1 MICRRL
7 SAVLAFS
14 VALRGMEAS
23 AIAQAP
29 PDPSVAP
36 RLLAGLKYRMVG
48 PSRGGRATAVAGHRK
63 HPGTFYQG
71 SSGGGVWKTSDYGV
85 TWRPISDGFFET
97 GSIGAIEISESN
109 PDIVYVGTGSDGIR
123 SNVILGRG
131 VYRSNDAGKTW
142 TAAGLRGVGQI
153 SDVRVHPANPEVVY
167 AGAQGIAWA
176 PKTERGVYRSN
187 DGGRTWKK
195 VLFVND
201 TLGASAVVMNPQN
214 PSELYAA
221 LWLGQRKP
229 WTIISGSE
237 AKGGAGIYKSTD
249 GGDTWSKLENGL
261 PQGLIGKIDLD
272 VSPANP
278 KRIYAL
284 VEAPGDERALYRT
297 DDSGATWTRQSNDQ
311 GLLRRPF
318 YYTNVHA
325 HPKDQDTVFV
335 NNEGFFKSTDGG
347 RTFKTGTTPH
357 GDNHAMWINPD
368 NPDLMVQSNDGGANV
383 STNGGLTWSSQKNQP
398 TAEIYQI
405 ETDDQFPYRLYG
417 AQQDT
422 GWPIILPSLP
432 PFAHS
437 YDDPLMMQ
445 VPGPGCET
453 GPVKPKP
460 GAPHIVFGVCKGE
473 FYRMNMETGQEQ
485 SYWVYPQ
492 NRYGHASSDIRYRMQ
507 RITPFEISPHDPS
520 VIYHGSQVL
529 HRTADGGQNWDV
541 ISPDLTARP
550 EGTQG
555 ISGEPITRDITGEEV
570 YSTIYAIEESRLEKG
585 VIWVG
590 TNDGFVQ
597 ITRDQG
603 KTWTNVTPKGM
614 PPMGRVQSIDDS
626 PHRKGSA
633 LVSYYRTLLGEFKP
647 YIYRTDD
654 YGASWTLLTDGRN
667 GIPSDH
673 PTRVAREDPGREGLI
688 YAGTEFG
695 MFVSFNGGRSFQRFQ
710 LNLPETPVTDLKV
723 FRGDLVLS
731 TMGRGVFIV
740 DNVAAL
746 HQLARLGTAESLTLG
761 SIMAPAAALLEPR
774 PAYRLRYDVPN
785 GPADPEFLPPG
796 AILDYALK
804 TDATEKFRLEV
815 MDSAGVVLRTFEG
828 GPQPAVET
836 TQGMRAPETR
846 AQGPPR
852 LGSKAGAHRFIWDLR
867 HPGVPGIRGLQ
878 GPMVAPGDYRVR
890 LSVGTF
896 SEERSLKVLSD
907 PRLVKDGVTDAVIA
921 EQTKL
926 LLDIRDKVAE
936 ARGVLQKLNEAKA
949 KAKTLPDQTP
959 AGLSRLKAID
969 AVIAKM
975 QTAGGFYPQPMLIDQ
990 FGQIARMLSQ
1000 ADQKP
1005 GRDAYERF
1013 NDLVKELELVKAEAV
1028 KAGM

>member
-1 MICRRL
+1 MSLKGVSTIVTLLVAWGGPRAL
-7 SAVLAFS
+7 SAEIAS
-14 VALRGMEAS
+14 VEPKLFGGLR
-23 AIAQAP
+23 
-29 PDPSVAP
+29 
-36 RLLAGLKYRMVG
+36 YRMVG
-48 PSRGGRATAVAGHRK
+48 PSRGGRVTAVTGHRK
-63 HPGTFYQG
+63 QPGTFYQG
-71 SSGGGVWKTSDYGV
+71 SSGGGVFKTTDYGV
-85 TWRPISDGFFET
+85 TWRPVSDGFFDT
-97 GSIGAIEISESN
+97 GSIGAIEVSESN

-123 SNVILGRG
+123 SNVILGKG
-131 VYRSNDAGKTW
+131 VYRSNDAGRTW
-142 TAAGLRGVGQI
+142 TPAGLRDVGQI
-153 SDVRVHPANPEVVY
+153 SDVRVHPSNPEIVY
-167 AGAQGIAWA
+167 VAAQGIPWA
-176 PKTERGVYRSN
+176 PNAERGVYRSN
-187 DGGRTWKK
+187 DGGRAWKK
-195 VLFVND
+195 VLFVNE
-201 TLGASAVVMNPQN
+201 TLGASAVVMNPAN
-214 PSELYAA
+214 PNELYAA

-237 AKGGAGIYKSTD
+237 AKGGAGIYKTTD
-249 GGDTWSKLENGL
+249 AGETWTKLETGL

-272 VSPANP
+272 LSAVNP
-278 KRIYAL
+278 KRVYAL
-284 VEAPGDERALYRT
+284 IEAPGDERALYRT
-297 DDSGATWTRQSNDQ
+297 DDSGASWTRQSNEQ

-325 HPKDQDTVFV
+325 HPKDPDTVFV

-357 GDNHAMWINPD
+357 GDNHSMWINPD
-368 NPDLMVQSNDGGANV
+368 NPDIMVQSNDGGANV
-383 STNGGLTWSSQKNQP
+383 TMNGGATWSSQMNQP

-460 GAPHIVFGVCKGE
+460 GAPHILFGVCKGE
-473 FYRMNMETGQEQ
+473 FYRMNLETGQEQ

-492 NRYGHASSDIRYRMQ
+492 NRYGHAASDIRYRMQ
-507 RITPFEISPHDPS
+507 RITPFEISPHDS
-520 VIYHGSQVL
+520 NVIYFGSQVL
-529 HRTADGGQNWDV
+529 HRTADGGQTWDT

-550 EGTQG
+550 PGTQG
-555 ISGEPITRDITGEEV
+555 ISGEPITRDITGEEI

-597 ITRDQG
+597 VTRDSG
-603 KTWTNVTPKGM
+603 KTWTNVTPRGM

-626 PHRKGSA
+626 PHRLGSA

-654 YGASWTLLTDGRN
+654 YGATWALLTDGKN
-667 GIPSDH
+667 GIPSDF

-695 MFVSFNGGRSFQRFQ
+695 MFVSFNGGETWQTFQ
-710 LNLPETPVTDLKV
+710 LNLPVTPVTDLKV

-740 DNVAAL
+740 DNIAAL
-746 HQLARLGTAESLTLG
+746 YQLARPRTT
-761 SIMAPAAALLEPR
+761 AAALLLEPR

-785 GPADPEFLPPG
+785 GAADPQFIEPG
-796 AILDYALK
+796 AIIDYALQA
-804 TDATEKFRLEV
+804 DATENVRLEV
-815 MDSAGVVLRTFEG
+815 MDSVGTVLRTFDS
-828 GPQPAVET
+828 GPPQTIET
-836 TQGMRAPETR
+836 TQAMRAPETR
-846 AQGPPR
+846 PAGLPR
-852 LGSKAGAHRFIWDLR
+852 LASKGGAHRFIWDLR
-867 HPGVPGIRGLQ
+867 HAGVPGFRGLQ
-878 GPMVAPGDYRVR
+878 GPMVAPGEYRIR
-890 LSVGTF
+890 LSMGAF
-896 SEERSLKVLSD
+896 SEGRSLRVLSD
-907 PRLVKDGVTDAVIA
+907 PRLVKDGVTDAMIA

-926 LLDIRDKVAE
+926 LLDIRDRVMETRA
-936 ARGVLQKLNEAKA
+936 VLQKLTEARTRAQAEK
-949 KAKTLPDQTP
+949 TP
-959 AGLSRLKAID
+959 AGTARLKAIES
-969 AVIAKM
+969 VIAKI
-975 QTAGGFYPQPMLIDQ
+975 QTAPGAYPQPMLIDQ
-990 FGQIARMLSQ
+990 FAAVARMLGQ

-1013 NDLVKELELVKAEAV
+1013 NDLVKDLEGVKAEATRV
-1028 KAGM
+1028 TM